1 MKVNITTRNFK
12 TTDAVRTQIK
22 ERLEEL
28 TKYNDQILFADVV
41 LHKDKPPKEE
51 KHCELKVK
59 LKDRII
65 TSKESSSDLA
75 RAIDLAASKVET
87 QLYRYM
93 DKIKSKT
100 NSKKKSRNIKFK

>member
-1 MKVNITTRNFK
+1 MKVNITSRNFK
-12 TTDAVRTQIK
+12 ANESVRKHIK
-22 ERLEEL
+22 ERLEDL

-41 LHKDKPPKEE
+41 LLTDKPPKEE
-51 KHCELKVK
+51 KHCELKIK

-65 TSKESSSDLA
+65 TSKESSNDLTK
-75 RAIDLAASKVET
+75 AIDLAIGKVEI

-100 NSKKKSRNIKFK
+100 NSKKKSRNIKYK

>member
-1 MKVNITTRNFK
+1 MKINITSRNFK
-12 TTDAVRTQIK
+12 ANESVRAHIK

-41 LHKDKPPKEE
+41 LFSDKPPKEE
-51 KHCELKVK
+51 KHCELKLK
-59 LKDRII
+59 LKDRVI
-65 TSKESSSDLA
+65 TSKESSTDLVK
-75 RAIDLAASKVET
+75 AIDLAASKVET

-100 NSKKKSRNIKFK
+100 NSKKKSRNLKFK